1 MARIKSKQII
11 TELTG
16 SYIISGSLRV
26 EGQTVLDSLNT
37 GVDSLIV
44 SGSMKVVDQK
54 VNSAIA
60 SSSIFVQ
67 NLGTIASREKAGIM
81 DYGDGFN

>member
-16 SYIISGSLRV
+16 SYTISGSLRV

-37 GVDSLIV
+37 RVDSLIV

-67 NLGTIASREKAGIM
+67 NLGTIASRDQVGII
-81 DYGDGFN
+81 DLGRFGG

>member
-16 SYIISGSLRV
+16 SYTISGSLRV

-37 GVDSLIV
+37 RVDSLIV

-67 NLGTIASREKAGIM
+67 NLGTIASRDQVGII
-81 DYGDGFN
+81 DLGGFGG

>member
-1 MARIKSKQII
+1 MARIKSKQIS

-16 SYIISGSLRV
+16 SYTISGSLRV

-67 NLGTIASREKAGIM
+67 NLGTIASRDQVGII
-81 DYGDGFN
+81 DLGRFGG

>member
-1 MARIKSKQII
+1 MARIKSKQIS

-16 SYIISGSLRV
+16 SYTLSGSLRV

-67 NLGTIASREKAGIM
+67 NLGTIASRDQVGII
-81 DYGDGFN
+81 DLGGFGG

>member
-1 MARIKSKQII
+1 MARIKSKQIS

-16 SYIISGSLRV
+16 SYTISGSLRV

-37 GVDSLIV
+37 RVDSLIV

-67 NLGTIASREKAGIM
+67 NLGTISSREKAGVM
-81 DYGDGFN
+81 DYGDSFG

>member
-1 MARIKSKQII
+1 MARIKSKQIS

-16 SYIISGSLRV
+16 SYTISGSLRV

-37 GVDSLIV
+37 RVDSLIV

-67 NLGTIASREKAGIM
+67 NLGTIASRDQVGII
-81 DYGDGFN
+81 DLGGFGG

>member
-1 MARIKSKQII
+1 MARIKSKQIS

-16 SYIISGSLRV
+16 SYTISGSLRV

-81 DYGDGFN
+81 DLGDSFG

>member
-1 MARIKSKQII
+1 MARLKSKQFS

-16 SYIISGSLRV
+16 SYTISGSLTV
-26 EGQTVLDSLNT
+26 QGQTILDSLNT

-54 VNSAIA
+54 VSSAIA

-67 NLGTIASREKAGIM
+67 NLGTISSREKAGIM

>member
-1 MARIKSKQII
+1 MARIKSKQIR

-16 SYIISGSLRV
+16 SYTISGSLRV

-37 GVDSLIV
+37 RVDSLIV

-67 NLGTIASREKAGIM
+67 NLGTIASRDQVGII
-81 DYGDGFN
+81 DLGGFGG

>member
-16 SYIISGSLRV
+16 SYTISGSLRV

-67 NLGTIASREKAGIM
+67 NLGTIASRDQVGII
-81 DYGDGFN
+81 DLGRFGG

>member
-16 SYIISGSLRV
+16 SYTISGSLRV

-67 NLGTIASREKAGIM
+67 NLGTIASRDQVGII
-81 DYGDGFN
+81 DLGGFGG

>member
-1 MARIKSKQII
+1 MARIKSKQIS

-16 SYIISGSLRV
+16 SYTISGSLRV

-44 SGSMKVVDQK
+44 SGSMKAVDQK

-60 SSSIFVQ
+60 SASFSIS
-67 NLGTIASREKAGIM
+67 NLGTLATRDSAGVI
-81 DYGDGFN
+81 DLGEGFN

>member
-1 MARIKSKQII
+1 MARIKSKQIS

-16 SYIISGSLRV
+16 SYTLSGSLRV

-44 SGSMKVVDQK
+44 SGAMRVAQQTAI
-54 VNSAIA
+54 NAIA
-60 SSSIFVQ
+60 SASITIDG
-67 NLGTIASREKAGIM
+67 LGTFATTNAAGII
-81 DYGDGFN
+81 DLGDGFN

>member
-1 MARIKSKQII
+1 MARIKSKQIS

-16 SYIISGSLRV
+16 SYTISGSLRV

-67 NLGTIASREKAGIM
+67 NLGTIASRDQVGII
-81 DYGDGFN
+81 DLGGFGG